1 MTEPFR
7 LAIVAGEAS
16 GDALALRFLE
26 TLRRRLA
33 PREVIVT
40 GVGGEALVAAGLVPL
55 FPQAD
60 IAVMG
65 FAPVVARLR
74 LLLRRMEDAA
84 RGIATFAPDLL
95 LTIDA
100 PDFSLRVA
108 KKVRARTPDIPIAHW
123 VCPSVWAWRSGRAR
137 RMKPHIDRILALL
150 PFEPAALERLQ
161 GPPTVYVGHPLIER
175 LAELRPG
182 AAEVATRAD
191 AASPLVLVL
200 PGSRR
205 SEIRHLMPV
214 FGEAVARVAAKLPG
228 ARFVLPAVPHLKDEI
243 AQAVAEWVR
252 KPEIVLGE
260 AAKLAA
266 FRGARAALAAS
277 GTVTLELALAQVPTV
292 AAYRGAGWEAAIAR
306 RLIKLPSVILP
317 NLILGRSVVPEF
329 IQQDAT
335 AQRLADQLEAALA
348 EGEGRHRQLAGFAE
362 VETIMRSAGESPAA
376 NAVEA
381 ALALVEARR
390 PLAGR
395 PTRTSLP

>member
-1 MTEPFR
+1 MTTPFR

-40 GVGGEALVAAGLVPL
+40 GVGGEALVAAGLTPL

-65 FAPVVARLR
+65 FGPVVARLP

-84 RGIATFAPDLL
+84 RGITRFAPDLL

-100 PDFSLRVA
+100 PDFGLRVA
-108 KKVRARTPDIPIAHW
+108 KKVRARAPDIAIAHW

-137 RMKPHIDRILALL
+137 RMKPHVDRILALL

-161 GPPTVYVGHPLIER
+161 GPPTIYVGHPLIER
-175 LAELRPG
+175 LDELRPD
-182 AAEVATRAD
+182 AAESARRAD
-191 AASPLVLVL
+191 AASPVVLVL

-214 FGEAVARVAAKLPG
+214 FGEAVTRVAAMRPG
-228 ARFVLPAVPHLKDEI
+228 ARFVLPAVSHLHDEI
-243 AQAVAEWVR
+243 AQAASGWAHR
-252 KPEIVLGE
+252 PEIVTGE

-266 FRGARAALAAS
+266 FRSARAALAAS

-329 IQQDAT
+329 IQEDAT
-335 AQRLADQLEAALA
+335 AQTLADRLEAALA
-348 EGEGRHRQLAGFAE
+348 EGEDRERQLAGFAE
-362 VETIMRSAGESPAA
+362 VEAIMRSAGESPAA

-381 ALALVEARR
+381 ALELVASRGPGGPR
-390 PLAGR
+390 G
-395 PTRTSLP
+395 